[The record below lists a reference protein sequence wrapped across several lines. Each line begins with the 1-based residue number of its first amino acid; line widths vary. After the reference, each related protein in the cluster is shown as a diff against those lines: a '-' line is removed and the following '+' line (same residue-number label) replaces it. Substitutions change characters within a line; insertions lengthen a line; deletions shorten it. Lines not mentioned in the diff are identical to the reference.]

1 MGFTINFIA
10 MLNFISFPNSK
21 NIVEGSDGKLFNSG
35 YGEYRYLN
43 ASIISLNTDDVRTT
57 QKKDPVTKVLL
68 PADEQKTY
76 VLGNISI
83 EGDSAASRTVLVYTS
98 MLKDAVVGANN
109 LIKVGAT
116 PQADGTAIMSFQ
128 FSYGEGGS
136 QNVASAKEVTD
147 LFGFSVSTPVLDE
160 TPA

>member
-1 MGFTINFIA
+1 

-21 NIVEGSDGKLFNSG
+21 NLVAGHDNLFDQG
-35 YGEYRYLN
+35 YGAYRYLN
-43 ASIISLNTDDVRTT
+43 APIISLNTDDVRTT
-57 QKKDPVTKVLL
+57 QKKDEKGVLL

-76 VLGNISI
+76 VLGNIAI
-83 EGDSAASRTVLVYTS
+83 EGDVQPTRTVLVYTT
-98 MLKDAVVGANN
+98 MLKDVTVGEEN

-136 QNVASAKEVTD
+136 QNVVSADETKN
-147 LFGFSVSTPVLDE
+147 LFGFSFSTEGVLDL
-160 TPA
+160 AAL